1 MHDHN
6 TCSFFKVSLNIQLR
20 PKVFSHRG
28 VEAELGQVVSWS
40 QLPRV
45 LQVESHRT
53 GITLRC
59 GDEPSKR
66 TLGEPHWAIIDL
78 KTSNWERSEGDI

>member
-1 MHDHN
+1 M
-6 TCSFFKVSLNIQLR
+6 
-20 PKVFSHRG
+20 FSHRG
-28 VEAELGQVVSWS
+28 LEAELGQVVSWS

-45 LQVESHRT
+45 LQTESHCA

-66 TLGEPHWAIIDL
+66 TLCEPHWAIVDL
-78 KTSNWERSEGDI
+78 KTSNWERPEGGI